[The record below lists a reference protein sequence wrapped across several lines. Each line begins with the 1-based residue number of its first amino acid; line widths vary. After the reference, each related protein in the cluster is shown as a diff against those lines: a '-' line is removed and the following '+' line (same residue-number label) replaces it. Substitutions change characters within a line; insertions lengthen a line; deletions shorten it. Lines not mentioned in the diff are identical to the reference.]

1 MRSQQDRKMGFCEFK
16 KIRRR
21 YHVAAGFTWLATTF
35 FLQKQVIA
43 SLCFAAAPF
52 RKRSRLL
59 RLLGCKRPPV
69 ASAALPIA
77 CGVPAP
83 ARVRMWI
90 LLCGVLGILSS
101 VDAIERMPYRI
112 AAVMFFADVNVEA
125 TLTFV
130 FCGPFIRN
138 TENFSQHWNFR
149 LTFSIYSD
157 KMTT

>member
-1 MRSQQDRKMGFCEFK
+1 MDPMHRARDLLSGNGDMRSQQDRKMGFCEFK

-90 LLCGVLGILSS
+90 LLWRIIMNSS
-101 VDAIERMPYRI
+101 EGR
-112 AAVMFFADVNVEA
+112 
-125 TLTFV
+125 
-130 FCGPFIRN
+130 
-138 TENFSQHWNFR
+138 S
-149 LTFSIYSD
+149 
-157 KMTT
+157 